1 MYSNWNNGM
10 NAKVIG
16 TGQGRGHGS
25 KWLSE
30 FESSIVELSFKPYVV
45 KKLIANNGCAIQN
58 VRYDFPC

>member
-1 MYSNWNNGM
+1 M

-30 FESSIVELSFKPYVV
+30 FESSIAELIPFNKEM
-45 KKLIANNGCAIQN
+45 AA
-58 VRYDFPC
+58 F